1 MVGGSHHGRC
11 SQEGGVFART
21 PERRRSSSQG
31 DETPRAPGF
40 LLNAMSAAGHLDT
53 SVSAGHAG
61 ADPQPS
67 KRLAF
72 LSDMLLSSASV
83 GASVGQRS
91 ASSPLAVRTHS
102 RGDSASGTPRE
113 LTASPVPTMATPST
127 HQKGHTSPT
136 KASARTYDSKLVSRE
151 MHRLGNLA
159 HSHLPTLA
167 PSLSAA
173 SQIAS
178 SHNLVGSSLPSISST
193 SSNEPWQAL
202 HVLVLPLF
210 NGEPLRVPIE
220 DLNQLVKRHLQTI
233 VSQSPAKAFAILEHD
248 TSELIASGMV
258 TLNAKISD
266 IDDEKLIVRIVELW
280 GFFWDQVLPY
290 VEGALLPLQTD
301 PLLSSLYRVPKG
313 HKPNTTPITGGNGK
327 GSMSSI
333 MLQSAPQIDVRTV
346 ALQSFRDAVILPIY
360 HRMYSR
366 LTASKEDIVPESPLS
381 SQPRLQQM
389 LLVLVSQRPRPLS
402 FSLTSAPPQPTE
414 GEAAVQHL
422 LRAIRAPLTQLERNM
437 QRGSSTYLSTA
448 QPRDRRGWIAQK
460 YDRRRTGIRRP
471 SGVTAE
477 GEEAEEDGGGDETP
491 RMAARFAHLTHL
503 RERDKEF
510 LDSLRSPDPERVD
523 GGWGLGVTGEENK
536 VEDEEEENMDWD
548 QAQAVVERMV
558 GMNTSR

>member
-1 MVGGSHHGRC
+1 MVGGPHQHRRC

-31 DETPRAPGF
+31 DETPRAVGF
-40 LLNAMSAAGHLDT
+40 LLNAMSAAGHPDASL
-53 SVSAGHAG
+53 SAGHAG

-72 LSDMLLSSASV
+72 LSDKLLSSASV
-83 GASVGQRS
+83 ASSVGQRS
-91 ASSPLAVRTHS
+91 AASPISARTHS

-113 LTASPVPTMATPST
+113 LTASPVPTMASATT

-167 PSLSAA
+167 PSLAA
-173 SQIAS
+173 SQNAS
-178 SHNLVGSSLPSISST
+178 SHTLVSSSLPSISST
-193 SSNEPWQAL
+193 SSNDPWQAL
-202 HVLVLPLF
+202 HVHVLPLF

-220 DLNQLVKRHLQTI
+220 DLNQLVKRHLQAV
-233 VSQSPAKAFAILEHD
+233 VSQSPAKALAILEHD
-248 TSELIASGMV
+248 ASELIASGMV

-266 IDDEKLIVRIVELW
+266 IDDEKLMVRVVELW

-313 HKPNTTPITGGNGK
+313 HKPNTSPITGGNGK

-346 ALQSFRDAVILPIY
+346 ALQSFRDAVILPVS

-366 LTASKEDIVPESPLS
+366 LTLSKEDIVSESLLS

-402 FSLTSAPPQPTE
+402 FSLTSAPPPPTA

-422 LRAIRAPLTQLERNM
+422 LRAIRAPLTQLERSM
-437 QRGSSTYLSTA
+437 QRGSATYLSTA
-448 QPRDRRGWIAQK
+448 QPRDRRGWIAHK
-460 YDRRRTGIRRP
+460 DDRKRSGTRRP
-471 SGVTAE
+471 MGTNAE
-477 GEEAEEDGGGDETP
+477 GDEGEEDGGGDETP

-510 LDSLRSPDPERVD
+510 LDSLRY
-523 GGWGLGVTGEENK
+523 G
-536 VEDEEEENMDWD
+536 
-548 QAQAVVERMV
+548 
-558 GMNTSR
+558 